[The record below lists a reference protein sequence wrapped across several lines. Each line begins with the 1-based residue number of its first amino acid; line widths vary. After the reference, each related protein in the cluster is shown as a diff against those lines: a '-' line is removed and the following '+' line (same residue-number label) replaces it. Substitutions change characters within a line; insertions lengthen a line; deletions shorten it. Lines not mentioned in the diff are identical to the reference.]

1 MANKKTIGELIEQ
14 EVRRQQ
20 IPITDFAKKICCQR
34 NNVYDIF
41 KRCKMDIAQLKKI
54 SEVLSR
60 NFFKELANDID
71 LINENEKTEE
81 EIIKNKAVAQ
91 FFNVVPD
98 VLKKIGKSAPIV
110 FYKSDSDCEDCQIPD
125 FGLSGYYI
133 TFTIGRTLKDILGD
147 CKHLLINTITDNNR
161 NQIEVCK
168 NILSDTV
175 LVNVKLDYKTHDEW
189 RKVIELAFDTYEK
202 FNRR

>member
-71 LINENEKTEE
+71 LIN
-81 EIIKNKAVAQ
+81 
-91 FFNVVPD
+91 
-98 VLKKIGKSAPIV
+98 
-110 FYKSDSDCEDCQIPD
+110 
-125 FGLSGYYI
+125 
-133 TFTIGRTLKDILGD
+133 
-147 CKHLLINTITDNNR
+147 
-161 NQIEVCK
+161 
-168 NILSDTV
+168 
-175 LVNVKLDYKTHDEW
+175 
-189 RKVIELAFDTYEK
+189 
-202 FNRR
+202 